1 MKRYFLPAL
10 TGTLLLICRFVV
22 PPAHAETTPVA
33 PVPPPIT
40 VTLQIMPNPA
50 RRGTNVGFS
59 LTARNTTQTTQ
70 TLRFNSGQ
78 SFEIT
83 ATPEA
88 AKDGEAV
95 WHWSHGKFFTQSLR
109 SEKLAPGQAKT
120 WTATWNQSDDRAA
133 TLPRG
138 KYTITARVT
147 ANGGL
152 KAVLATLELTD

>member
-10 TGTLLLICRFVV
+10 TGALFLICRFV
-22 PPAHAETTPVA
+22 PSADAETTPVA
-33 PVPPPIT
+33 PVAPPIA
-40 VTLQIMPNPA
+40 VTLQITPNPA
-50 RRGTNVGFS
+50 RRGTVVGFS
-59 LTARNTTQTTQ
+59 LTARNTGPKTQ

-78 SFEIT
+78 SFEII

-88 AKDGEAV
+88 AKDGAAV
-95 WHWSHGKFFTQSLR
+95 WHWSHGKSFMQSLR

-138 KYTITARVT
+138 KYTITAQVT

-152 KAVLATLELTD
+152 KAAPAMLELTD